1 MIILTGSTGYI
12 GTAFSK
18 FFDQEKIEYT
28 TYRARYPLNKE
39 EFTTLL
45 KDTQAHAVVNCAGY
59 TGKPNV
65 DACEEPDQ
73 QEECLMANAFLP
85 RQLAEACF
93 WEHVK
98 MAHISSGCI
107 YFDEACE
114 RGEPPSSEIHHLSPS
129 NFNFETGYRSFY
141 SGTKALGEK
150 LLQENNVFAG
160 NLIKICRLRVPFNG
174 EYSDRNYLVKLLKY
188 KNLLNC
194 TNSLSNIEEFVR
206 ETYNTIKPRHYLDE
220 SSIVIDNIFNLTQP
234 GYVNTKQVI
243 ELLDK
248 HGLVDS
254 SSINYFDTYKSFLEN
269 AKAPR
274 SNCVLKSN
282 SVEKMT
288 PILESVESSIKDL
301 KQSIANERTSP

>member
-12 GTAFSK
+12 GSAFIK
-18 FFDQEKIEYT
+18 FFNSKGINYT
-28 TYRARYPLNKE
+28 TYKARYPLDKKE
-39 EFTTLL
+39 FETLL
-45 KDTQAHAVVNCAGY
+45 KDTQAHAVINCAGY

-85 RQLAEACF
+85 RQLAEVCCLN
-93 WEHVK
+93 HVK

-114 RGEPPSSEIHHLSPS
+114 RGDPPTSEIHHLSPS

-141 SGTKALGEK
+141 SGSKALGEK
-150 LLQENNVFAG
+150 LLQETHVFSG
-160 NLIKICRLRVPFNG
+160 DLIKICRLRVPFNG
-174 EYSDRNYLVKLLKY
+174 EFSDRNYLVKLLKY
-188 KNLLNC
+188 KTLLNC

-206 ETYNTIKPRHYLDE
+206 ETYNTIRPIHHLEE
-220 SSIVIDNIFNLTQP
+220 SEIVIGSIFNLTQP
-234 GYVNTKQVI
+234 GFVNTKQVV
-243 ELLDK
+243 ELLGK
-248 HGLVDS
+248 YELVDPFTIS
-254 SSINYFDTYKSFLEN
+254 YFDTYDQFLEN
-269 AKAPR
+269 VKAPR

-282 SVEKMT
+282 SANKMT

-301 KQSIANERTSP
+301 KQNIANERTSP